1 MHVCCSELLLF
12 PELPPLQAYAD
23 QPVARCVPATTEG
36 VDCRTTMQGDPLDK
50 CHKLVWRNCGVRVSR
65 TPEICSVPTIEWK
78 SETRKPPV
86 AAETRKPPMASETRS
101 PQWPRKPGSRC
112 HREGH
117 SRTGSR
123 SPSGLGNPEAPSGLG
138 YPGAA
143 VIGRGMGD
151 PGAAVIAMAPG
162 IPESPSGL
170 GNPEAHSGLGNP
182 GAAVIGRDPGAA
194 VIAMASHEAA
204 RKDWSASV
212 ATRSGPASTVA
223 EV

>member
-1 MHVCCSELLLF
+1 
-12 PELPPLQAYAD
+12 
-23 QPVARCVPATTEG
+23 
-36 VDCRTTMQGDPLDK
+36 
-50 CHKLVWRNCGVRVSR
+50 
-65 TPEICSVPTIEWK
+65 
-78 SETRKPPV
+78 
-86 AAETRKPPMASETRS
+86 
-101 PQWPRKPGSRC
+101 
-112 HREGH
+112 
-117 SRTGSR
+117 
-123 SPSGLGNPEAPSGLG
+123 
-138 YPGAA
+138 
-143 VIGRGMGD
+143 MGD
-151 PGAAVIAMAPG
+151 LGAAVIAMAPG